1 MYLFLHLQSLFK
13 NNIAMNDRNLKWKA
27 EIFKMIAEDQESS
40 CPKPA
45 LHSAQL
51 PGNKS
56 GSNPDCELF
65 P

>member
-13 NNIAMNDRNLKWKA
+13 NNIAMNDRNLKWKV
-27 EIFKMIAEDQESS
+27 EIFEMIVEDQESS
-40 CPKPA
+40 CEKPA

-51 PGNKS
+51 AGNKS

>member
-1 MYLFLHLQSLFK
+1 
-13 NNIAMNDRNLKWKA
+13 MNDRNLKWKV
-27 EIFKMIAEDQESS
+27 EIFKIIAEDQESS
-40 CPKPA
+40 CAKPI